1 MSISRTALSSSAAAA
16 AAALLATRVRG
27 VVPRAT
33 LAAGAAAGLAVAAN
47 DVAGKPVPFLRWSF
61 IRMILGMRTLTR
73 DWQVGDGREAAV
85 AAYVAEHARTG
96 DLDDVIRAIDEFCY
110 ERSFMMNVG
119 DEKGEILDAAV
130 RRARPKRILEL
141 GTYCGYS
148 ALRLARASDPDTL
161 IHSVEYAEANA
172 AIARRNLDHAG
183 VSHRVEVVVGSIND
197 GGATLE
203 HLRTVSGLGPGS
215 VDLVFIDHAKELYLP
230 DLRQIVDEGWLHPG
244 SVVVAD
250 NVGFPGAPEYRAFMQ
265 SQEGTGWRTVEHK
278 THAEY
283 QSVIPDLVLESEF
296 VG

>member
-1 MSISRTALSSSAAAA
+1 MPISRTALSSSAAAA
-16 AAALLATRVRG
+16 SAALLATRVRG
-27 VVPRAT
+27 AVPRAV

-61 IRMILGMRTLTR
+61 IRMLLGMRTLTR
-73 DWQVGDGREAAV
+73 DWQVGDGREEAL
-85 AAYVAEHARTG
+85 AAYVAEHARSG
-96 DLDDVIRAIDEFCY
+96 DPDDVIRVIDEFCHQ
-110 ERSFMMNVG
+110 RSFMMNVG

-130 RRARPKRILEL
+130 RRAGAKRILEL

-148 ALRLARASDPDTL
+148 ALRLARASTPDTL
-161 IHSVEYAEANA
+161 VHSVEYSAANA

-183 VSHRVEVVVGSIND
+183 VSHRVEVVVGSISD
-197 GGATLE
+197 GGSTLR

-230 DLRQIVDEGWLHPG
+230 DLQRIVDEGWLHPG

-250 NVGFPGAPEYRAFMQ
+250 NVGFPGAPEYRAFMR
-265 SQEGTGWRTVEHK
+265 SQEGAGWRTVEHK
-278 THAEY
+278 THVEY
-283 QSVIPDLVLESEF
+283 QSTLPDLVLESEF